1 MTIAIVLLAATLGF
15 QGQTVVQGGPPPKP
29 VPQNAPATLPDTPQG
44 RHVKAFI
51 EAFNSGDRD
60 KFLKTQESLMS
71 SETLAKRSAD
81 QRAQMYERLRGDFP
95 TLKIKRAVAEGDQIR
110 LVVSDSEG
118 NDAIFSFDFEPKAP
132 HKIKGIAV
140 DIGDVSR

>member
-51 EAFNSGDRD
+51 EAFNSGDN
-60 KFLKTQESLMS
+60 LH
-71 SETLAKRSAD
+71 
-81 QRAQMYERLRGDFP
+81 P
-95 TLKIKRAVAEGDQIR
+95 
-110 LVVSDSEG
+110 
-118 NDAIFSFDFEPKAP
+118 NDAGYKAM
-132 HKIKGIAV
+132 GEAV
-140 DIGDVSR
+140 ELALFK